1 MILKITTGNQTEF
14 IEADKIRLTP
24 KKECMEYTCIRNEK
38 AVESGGFP
46 FDSIYKV
53 MTNAGKEI

>member
-53 MTNAGKEI
+53 IPNA